1 MKLFLDVEFNGE
13 RGELISL
20 ALVPED
26 GEHTFY
32 EVLRIDEPFW
42 LATTATPF
50 VKEHVLPVLGQLPIP
65 WNLYLTRLDN
75 YLAYFRD
82 VHVIADWPADFEHL
96 CAALSA
102 IGAAGG
108 YTSCVELTMQLV
120 NTPKLNSAIPHNAL
134 EDAKALRD
142 WWVTSHAQVTHD

>member
-1 MKLFLDVEFNGE
+1 VNLFLDVEFNGE

-32 EVLRIDEPFW
+32 EVMKFTRHVDL
-42 LATTATPF
+42 F
-50 VKEHVLPVLGQLPIP
+50 VERVLLPVLGQLPIP
-65 WNLYLTRLDN
+65 WNLFLTRLDN